1 MVAMLTPQKV
11 ILLALI
17 WAQTCLVIGI
27 FAGVLSFRD
36 FIAIQVSLIMLLVPS
51 PFVQN
56 KNNDNNGN

>member
-1 MVAMLTPQKV
+1 MLLTPQKI
-11 ILLALI
+11 ILLALL

-51 PFVQN
+51 PLLQDKNN
-56 KNNDNNGN
+56 KNNDN